1 MIFVFYLQSF
11 YLRTSRQLR
20 HKDIQTTGPMN
31 SHLLEIA
38 EGRATIRAYGIQD
51 TYKDEGIKRLEN
63 TLKPHYLL
71 RCIEMWLQFVLG
83 MFGSTAVSTLV
94 LFGVTLPAS
103 TTKGLMALALI
114 NGINLT
120 GGLNGLVVT
129 WTQMETSL
137 GSVSR
142 LRSFGLETPSEKIP
156 EEQIALP
163 MNWPSDGRVEF
174 EKVTATYSEDE
185 SIEPALKN
193 ISLEMKPG
201 ENVAVC
207 GRTGSGKSTLVS
219 TLFCLLDPKH
229 GAIRVDGV
237 DLSRLDPRV
246 VRERL
251 ICVPQEPT
259 LFPGTIR
266 SNLVNGST
274 DPDHVQPSDDTII
287 ALLKSLEIWDAISA
301 HGLDADIEAASLSQG
316 QKQLV
321 CLARAI
327 LKKDMGKVVVLDEA
341 MSAVDEQTAKVM
353 QQALKREFE
362 HHTVIS
368 VVHKLDTVRDF
379 DKVIVM
385 DRGEVVESGEPG
397 ELLEKEGG
405 WFRKM
410 WNS

>member
-1 MIFVFYLQSF
+1 
-11 YLRTSRQLR
+11 
-20 HKDIQTTGPMN
+20 MN

-38 EGRATIRAYGIQD
+38 EGRATIRAFGIQD
-51 TYKDEGIKRLEN
+51 SYRDEGIKRLEN

-71 RCIEMWLQFVLG
+71 RCIEMWLQLVLSV
-83 MFGSTAVSTLV
+83 FGSTAVSTLV
-94 LFGVTLPAS
+94 LFGVALPAS

-120 GGLNGLVVT
+120 GGLNGLVMT

-142 LRSFGLETPSEKIP
+142 LRSFGLDTPSEKIP

-163 MNWPSDGRVEF
+163 MDWPSDGRVEF
-174 EKVTATYSEDE
+174 ENVTATYSEDE
-185 SIEPALKN
+185 AIEPALKN
-193 ISLEMKPG
+193 ISLEMQPG

-287 ALLKSLEIWDAISA
+287 ALLKSLEIWDAISSY
-301 HGLDADIEAASLSQG
+301 GLDAEIEAASLSQG

-368 VVHKLDTVRDF
+368 VVHKLDTVQDF

-385 DRGEVVESGEPG
+385 DRGEVVESGAPG